1 MKFNTRRLLFLVIII
16 AICLPLPILVKAL
29 IAVPTL
35 ETLIIDYND
44 FSQNYDKKE
53 KKWAK

>member
-16 AICLPLPILVKAL
+16 AICLPLPIVAKAL

-35 ETLIIDYND
+35 EALLLD
-44 FSQNYDKKE
+44 FNEFCYEHDKK
-53 KKWAK
+53 KRA